1 MSTKSL
7 SINSASGADSTQA
20 QEQAV
25 KSFRSSSSNLN
36 NASERE
42 QSSSLELPSESIKSV
57 ANNVEVDD
65 EVEEFDLSLY
75 ALKGFNGNPAVYVG
89 TYGKYAQNSLRGV
102 WLDLTTFA
110 DYDEF
115 LAVCRYIYRDE
126 ADPEFMA
133 QDFEGFPREW
143 YTEGFMSEREFDL
156 IREFAELDNDEREAF
171 EVYVAAFGSSRDDV
185 SIFDNLNKCGCVSAI
200 SEQAPHYFRLAHIFR
215 EAYCGKW
222 SSEEEYAEQLV
233 DDCCMLE
240 GAPEFLKSYFNYA
253 AFARDLFIDDY
264 YFDSGFVF
272 RRM

>member
-7 SINSASGADSTQA
+7 SINSASGADSIQA
-20 QEQAV
+20 QEQSV
-25 KSFRSSSSNLN
+25 KSFSSSSSNLN
-36 NASERE
+36 NC
-42 QSSSLELPSESIKSV
+42 
-57 ANNVEVDD
+57 VEVD

-89 TYGKYAQNSLRGV
+89 TYGKYNSGSLRGA

-115 LAVCRYIYRDE
+115 LAVCRYIHRDE

-133 QDFEGFPREW
+133 QDFDSFPREW

-156 IREFAELDNDEREAF
+156 IQAYAELDDDEREAF

-185 SIFDNLNKCGCVSAI
+185 SIFDN
-200 SEQAPHYFRLAHIFR
+200 FR
-215 EAYCGKW
+215 EAFCGKW

-264 YFDSGFVF
+264 YFESGFVF
-272 RRM
+272 RRL

>member
-1 MSTKSL
+1 MSKKSL
-7 SINSASGADSTQA
+7 SIHAASGADSTQA
-20 QEQAV
+20 QDQAV
-25 KSFRSSSSNLN
+25 KSFSSSSSNLN

-42 QSSSLELPSESIKSV
+42 QSSSLELPSVSIKGV
-57 ANNVEVDD
+57 ANNVEVD
-65 EVEEFDLSLY
+65 EVEEFYLSLY

-89 TYGKYAQNSLRGV
+89 TYGKYASGSLRGV

-115 LAVCRYIYRDE
+115 LAVCAYIHRDE

-143 YTEGFMSEREFDL
+143 NTEGFMSEREFDL
-156 IREFAELDNDEREAF
+156 IREFAELDDDEREAF
-171 EVYVAAFGSSRDDV
+171 EVYVAAFGSSRDD
-185 SIFDNLNKCGCVSAI
+185 STIFDN
-200 SEQAPHYFRLAHIFR
+200 FR

-222 SSEEEYAEQLV
+222 SNEEEYAEQLAE
-233 DDCCMLE
+233 DCCMLE
-240 GAPEFLKSYFNYA
+240 GAPEFLKSYFDYK

-272 RRM
+272 CRM

>member
-7 SINSASGADSTQA
+7 SINSASGTDSIQA
-20 QEQAV
+20 QEQVV
-25 KSFRSSSSNLN
+25 KSFSSSSSNL
-36 NASERE
+36 
-42 QSSSLELPSESIKSV
+42 
-57 ANNVEVDD
+57 NNVEVDD
-65 EVEEFDLSLY
+65 EVEEFDFSLY

-89 TYGKYAQNSLRGV
+89 TYGKYNSGSLRGV

-115 LAVCRYIYRDE
+115 LAVCRYIHRDE

-156 IREFAELDNDEREAF
+156 IREFAELDDDEREAF
-171 EVYVAAFGSSRDDV
+171 EVYVAAFGSSRDD
-185 SIFDNLNKCGCVSAI
+185 STIFDN
-200 SEQAPHYFRLAHIFR
+200 FR

-222 SSEEEYAEQLV
+222 SNEEEYAEQLAE
-233 DDCCMLE
+233 DCCMLE
-240 GAPEFLKSYFNYA
+240 GAPEFLKSYFDYK

>member
-25 KSFRSSSSNLN
+25 KSFSSSSSNLN

-42 QSSSLELPSESIKSV
+42 QSSSLELPSVSIKGV
-57 ANNVEVDD
+57 ANNVEVDED
-65 EVEEFDLSLY
+65 NNEVEEFDLKDY
-75 ALKGFNGNPAVYVG
+75 ALTHFDGSPAVYVG
-89 TYGKYAQNSLRGV
+89 TYHKYNCGSLRGV

-115 LAVCRYIYRDE
+115 LAVCRHIHRDE
-126 ADPEFMA
+126 ISPEFMA
-133 QDFEGFPREW
+133 QDFTDFPSEF
-143 YTEGFMSEREFDL
+143 YTEGFMSEREFDV
-156 IREFAELDNDEREAF
+156 IQEFAKLDDDDKEAF
-171 EVYVAAFGSSRDDV
+171 EVYAAAFGSSRDDV
-185 SIFDNLNKCGCVSAI
+185 SIFDN
-200 SEQAPHYFRLAHIFR
+200 FR

-233 DDCCMLE
+233 EDCCMLE

-272 RRM
+272 RRL

>member
-20 QEQAV
+20 QEQVV
-25 KSFRSSSSNLN
+25 KSFSSSSSNL
-36 NASERE
+36 
-42 QSSSLELPSESIKSV
+42 
-57 ANNVEVDD
+57 NNVEVDD
-65 EVEEFDLSLY
+65 EVEEFDLDDY
-75 ALKGFNGNPAVYVG
+75 KYDYHTGNPAVYVG
-89 TYGKYAQNSLRGV
+89 TYHKYNCGSIFGM

-115 LAVCRYIYRDE
+115 CAVCRFLHRDE
-126 ADPEFMA
+126 ADPELMC
-133 QDFEGFPREW
+133 QDYENFPDEW
-143 YTEGFMSEREFDL
+143 YSEDIFSEDIFDL
-156 IREFAELDNDEREAF
+156 IQEFAELDDDEREAF

-185 SIFDNLNKCGCVSAI
+185 SIFDN
-200 SEQAPHYFRLAHIFR
+200 FR

-233 DDCCMLE
+233 EDCCMLE

-264 YFDSGFVF
+264 YFDSGYCF
-272 RRM
+272 RRL

>member
-20 QEQAV
+20 QEQVV
-25 KSFRSSSSNLN
+25 KSFSSSSSNL
-36 NASERE
+36 
-42 QSSSLELPSESIKSV
+42 
-57 ANNVEVDD
+57 NNVEVDD
-65 EVEEFDLSLY
+65 EVEEFDFSLY

-89 TYGKYAQNSLRGV
+89 TYGKYNSGSLRGV

-115 LAVCRYIYRDE
+115 LAVCRYIHRDE

-156 IREFAELDNDEREAF
+156 IREFAELDDDEREAF
-171 EVYVAAFGSSRDDV
+171 EVYVAAFGSSRDD
-185 SIFDNLNKCGCVSAI
+185 STIFDN
-200 SEQAPHYFRLAHIFR
+200 FR

-222 SSEEEYAEQLV
+222 SNEEEYAEQLAE
-233 DDCCMLE
+233 DCCMLE
-240 GAPEFLKSYFNYA
+240 GAPEFLKSYFDYK

>member
-7 SINSASGADSTQA
+7 SINSASGANSTQA

-25 KSFRSSSSNLN
+25 KSFSSSSSNLN

-42 QSSSLELPSESIKSV
+42 QSSSLELPSVSIKGV
-57 ANNVEVDD
+57 ANNVEVDVD
-65 EVEEFDLSLY
+65 NNEVEEFDLKDY
-75 ALKGFNGNPAVYVG
+75 ALTHFDGSPAVYVG
-89 TYGKYAQNSLRGV
+89 TYGKYASGSLRGV

-115 LAVCRYIYRDE
+115 LAVCAYIHRDE

-133 QDFEGFPREW
+133 QDFEGFPSEW

-156 IREFAELDNDEREAF
+156 IREFAELDDDEREAF
-171 EVYVAAFGSSRDDV
+171 EVYVAAFGSSRDD
-185 SIFDNLNKCGCVSAI
+185 STIFDN
-200 SEQAPHYFRLAHIFR
+200 FR

-222 SSEEEYAEQLV
+222 SNEEEYAEQLAE
-233 DDCCMLE
+233 DCCMLE
-240 GAPEFLKSYFNYA
+240 GAPEFLKSYFDYK
-253 AFARDLFIDDY
+253 AFASDLFIDDY
-264 YFDSGFVF
+264 YFDSGFVY